1 MFTIAHTPTQA
12 AHKPH
17 FGILGVTQLR
27 NIEVWN
33 FGHLWLKFDSEP
45 SSWLQI
51 SYFTFPCQISP
62 LFNELWINSMDE
74 VLHAPSLIY

>member
-27 NIEVWN
+27 NIEV
-33 FGHLWLKFDSEP
+33 
-45 SSWLQI
+45 
-51 SYFTFPCQISP
+51 
-62 LFNELWINSMDE
+62 
-74 VLHAPSLIY
+74 

>member
-17 FGILGVTQLR
+17 FGMLGVTQLR

-33 FGHLWLKFDSEP
+33 SGHLWLKFDSAF
-45 SSWLQI
+45 SLTSDKLFHI
-51 SYFTFPCQISP
+51 SVSDFPTF
-62 LFNELWINSMDE
+62 
-74 VLHAPSLIY
+74 